1 MSFHPPTEGELARI
15 GHKLADLAWKNATT
29 DQAGELPLG
38 SGQFQTRVREL
49 IVHQEDVLHDVVH
62 MSPDVCLMYTIR
74 AGENTT
80 PRWLNKVLDTAL
92 THAES
97 FQFATENGYFTAQD
111 WAGLGSV
118 AKQCK
123 KTAAAYK
130 ARELNRILNS
140 EVEEN

>member
-1 MSFHPPTEGELARI
+1 MSFHPPTEDELAQI
-15 GHKLADLAWKNATT
+15 GYKLVDLGWKNATT
-29 DQAGELPLG
+29 DQAGNLPLG
-38 SGQFQTRVREL
+38 SVQLRMRVREL

-62 MSPDVCLMYTIR
+62 ISPGVCLLYAIR
-74 AGENTT
+74 AGEKST

-97 FQFATENGYFTAQD
+97 FQFVTENGYFTAQA

-118 AKQCK
+118 AKQRK
-123 KTAAAYK
+123 KTAATFK
-130 ARELNRILNS
+130 AEELTRILNS